1 MAYPVVPGHPD
12 YTRSGASKFI
22 PEIWSGKLLKKY
34 YDYTILTSICN
45 TDYEGEI
52 KNQGDTIIIRAIPT
66 ITINDY
72 VVGQALNYE
81 RPVSTALTMT
91 IAKGK
96 YWGVEVDDVM
106 KVQADVELLG
116 KWTDDAAMQLK
127 ITVETG
133 FFSTVYADPHASNRG
148 LTAGVRSLGYN
159 MGVSGTPAQVNKVNV
174 LDYIID
180 AGSVLD
186 EQNVPETGRWFVIPT
201 WMAGMIK
208 KSDLKDASL
217 TGDGTSPL
225 RNGRIGQIDRF
236 TLYSSNLLATAPDGG
251 KNCFYS
257 MFGTN
262 DGITFASQLV
272 KTETLRAQNA
282 FADLVRGLK
291 VYDYKTIKPEAIG
304 TLYCYK

>member
-1 MAYPVVPGHPD
+1 
-12 YTRSGASKFI
+12 
-22 PEIWSGKLLKKY
+22 L
-34 YDYTILTSICN
+34 
-45 TDYEGEI
+45 EI
-52 KNQGDTIIIRAIPT
+52 KNQGDTVIIRAIPT

-96 YWGVEVDDVM
+96 YWGVEVDDVI
-106 KVQADVELLG
+106 KVQADVELLS

-133 FFSTVYADPHASNRG
+133 FFANVYADPHAKNRG
-148 LTAGVRSLGYN
+148 NTAGVISSAYALG
-159 MGVSGTPAQVNKVNV
+159 VTGTPIQITKVNV
-174 LDYIID
+174 LDYLID

-217 TGDGTSPL
+217 TNDDTSPL
-225 RNGRIGQIDRF
+225 RNGRIGQLDRF
-236 TLYSSNLLATAPDGG
+236 TLYSSNLLKHAVSGG
-251 KNCFYS
+251 KDEFYA

-291 VYDYKTIKPEAIG
+291 IFDYKTIKPEAIG
-304 TLYCYK
+304 VLCCYK